1 MKKSINK
8 KHVKIISAV
17 LFILFIG
24 QPLFSYIVTYKE
36 QYYRLF
42 HVHFQ
47 QYPDDVMENIYWL
60 EKAVEADFCNP
71 KYALSTI
78 ETTEDWEKYRY
89 IFMMHVNLKLIEQ
102 HLRLGA
108 NYDKQSVYFYDAPFR
123 AQYISDLEKTKSCY
137 EAGLYY
143 WKEAKLWA
151 EKASQKKFY
160 FLYLK
165 EIQNWEDE
173 RYRVIQGTLNYEN
186 IINREIER
194 VTKLIDDL
202 LAMDE
207 NTY

>member
-1 MKKSINK
+1 M
-8 KHVKIISAV
+8 
-17 LFILFIG
+17 LFKQKRILLLTLFLYFIG
-24 QPLFSYIVTYKE
+24 TVQPLFSYIVTYKE
-36 QYYRLF
+36 QFYRLF
-42 HVHFQ
+42 HIHYQ

-60 EKAVEADFCNP
+60 ERAVEADFCNP

-78 ETTEDWEKYRY
+78 KNKDDWEKYRY
-89 IFMMHVNLKLIEQ
+89 IFMMHLNLKLIEQ
-102 HLRLGA
+102 HMRLGA
-108 NYDKQSVYFYDAPFR
+108 NFDKQSVYFYDAPLR
-123 AQYISDLEKTKSCY
+123 SQYIFDLKKAQTCY

-160 FLYLK
+160 FLTLQ

-173 RYRVIQGTLNYEN
+173 RFRIVSGTLNYEK
-186 IINREIER
+186 ILNRELQR
-194 VTKLIDDL
+194 VRSMIDSL

>member
-1 MKKSINK
+1 MKLRKNK
-8 KHVKIISAV
+8 
-17 LFILFIG
+17 ILIFFCLLACFNAA
-24 QPLFSYIVTYKE
+24 QPVFSYIVTYKE

-42 HVHFQ
+42 HTHFQ

-71 KYALSTI
+71 EYALSKI
-78 ETTEDWEKYRY
+78 ETKDDWEKYRY
-89 IFMMHVNLKLIEQ
+89 IFMMHLNLKLIEQ

-108 NYDKQSVYFYDAPFR
+108 KFDKQSVYFYDAPLR
-123 AQYISDLEKTKSCY
+123 EQYVTDLEKTKTCF

-160 FLYLK
+160 FLNLD

-173 RYRVIQGTLNYEN
+173 RYRVINGDLDYEK
-186 IINREIER
+186 IITRELDR
-194 VTKLIDDL
+194 VNGLLAAL

>member
-1 MKKSINK
+1 MPGKQKKLLTCAL
-8 KHVKIISAV
+8 V
-17 LFILFIG
+17 ILCITAI

-42 HVHFQ
+42 HVHYQ

-71 KYALSTI
+71 KYALSRI
-78 ETTEDWEKYRY
+78 ATTEDWEKYRY
-89 IFMMHVNLKLIEQ
+89 IFMMHLNLKLIEQ
-102 HLRLGA
+102 HMRLGSH
-108 NYDKQSVYFYDAPFR
+108 YDKQSVYFYDAPLR
-123 AQYISDLEKTKSCY
+123 SQYIIDLKKAQSCY

-143 WKEAKLWA
+143 WSEAQLWA
-151 EKASQKKFY
+151 EKASQNKFY
-160 FLYLK
+160 FLTLQ

-173 RYRVIQGTLNYEN
+173 RFRVVSGKLNYEK
-186 IINREIER
+186 ILNRELQR
-194 VTKLIDDL
+194 VQTLIDTL

>member
-1 MKKSINK
+1 MKLVLK
-8 KHVKIISAV
+8 KKLFAAV
-17 LFILFIG
+17 FILLIVTAI
-24 QPLFSYIVTYKE
+24 QPVFSYIVTYKE

-71 KYALSTI
+71 KYALSKI
-78 ETTEDWEKYRY
+78 VTTDDWEKYRY
-89 IFMMHVNLKLIEQ
+89 IFMMHLNLKLIEQ
-102 HLRLGA
+102 HMRLGSH
-108 NYDKQSVYFYDAPFR
+108 YDKQSVYFYDAPLR
-123 AQYISDLEKTKSCY
+123 EQYLLDFEKSLNCY

-143 WKEAKLWA
+143 WNEAKLWA

-160 FLYLK
+160 FLNLP

-173 RYRVIQGTLNYEN
+173 RYRIIAGKLNYET
-186 IINREIER
+186 ILQREISR
-194 VTKLIDDL
+194 VRNLMSEL